1 MKVEKAKITDI
12 PQMHKLVNHFA
23 EKGEM
28 LPRALSELYENVRD
42 FWVVRENGKVVGCA
56 ALHIYWAD
64 LAEVRAVA
72 VSEDKQNQGVGAS
85 ILQACLE
92 EARELGISTLFCL
105 TYKPAFFEKH
115 GFCQVDKMR
124 LPRKIW
130 AECYR
135 CPKFPNCDEV
145 ALVYYLSTP
154 ASREE
159 AKSLSQSS
167 LL

>member
-1 MKVEKAKITDI
+1 
-12 PQMHKLVNHFA
+12 MHKLVNHFA
-23 EKGEM
+23 GKGEM

-42 FWVVRENGKVVGCA
+42 FWVVKENGEVVGCA

-72 VSEDKQNQGVGAS
+72 VNEDRQNQGVGAS
-85 ILQACLE
+85 LLQACVD

-105 TYKPAFFEKH
+105 TYKPTFFEKL
-115 GFCQVDKMR
+115 GFCQVDKMQ

-145 ALVYYLSTP
+145 ALVCHLST
-154 ASREE
+154 
-159 AKSLSQSS
+159 
-167 LL
+167 